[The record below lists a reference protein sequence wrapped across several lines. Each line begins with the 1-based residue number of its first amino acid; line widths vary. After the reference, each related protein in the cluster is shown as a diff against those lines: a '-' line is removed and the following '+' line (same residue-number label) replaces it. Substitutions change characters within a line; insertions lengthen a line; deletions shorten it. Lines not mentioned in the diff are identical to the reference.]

1 MSNAQLHASYMI
13 TILIFRNLRLSSLRF
28 YSFSY
33 MLVTWVM
40 PNMAH
45 SYALSHRLGFP
56 LLSPSL
62 PAHL

>member
-1 MSNAQLHASYMI
+1 MSNAQLHASYII

-33 MLVTWVM
+33 MPVTWVM

-56 LLSPSL
+56 L
-62 PAHL
+62 